1 MAESKGPLVFRGRV
15 LAARAG
21 AGDSAPAMP
30 AIVDLTSLRP
40 LRTRSRMSFL
50 KRVSLGR
57 LVQAAPA
64 RGSFHLTS
72 PAPADGSA
80 TGTPAEGFR

>member
-40 LRTRSRMSFL
+40 LCTRSRMSFL
-50 KRVSLGR
+50 KRVYQLGR

-64 RGSFHLTS
+64 RRSFHFNFSST
-72 PAPADGSA
+72 
-80 TGTPAEGFR
+80 R